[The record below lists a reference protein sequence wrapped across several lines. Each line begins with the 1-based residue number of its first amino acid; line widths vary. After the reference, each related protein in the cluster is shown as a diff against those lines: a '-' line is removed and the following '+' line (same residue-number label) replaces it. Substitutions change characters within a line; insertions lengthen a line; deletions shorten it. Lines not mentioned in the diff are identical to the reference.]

1 VLVGLVG
8 MESVHTVTLDFQG
21 RARDRGAETPGAPL
35 A

>member
-21 RARDRGAETPGAPL
+21 LMRVRGAGAPVPR
-35 A
+35 